1 MRLTPSTSLLANL
14 RAELQQWSP
23 FAQMAPAHVDRFA
36 QAATQVYFEPDETV
50 LSPTDGVVR
59 HLMLVRRGAVSG
71 RPDRDGALAAFQCDP
86 GDLFPLGAAM
96 GARAVTSVYTA
107 VGDTFCLQL
116 PLDAVQALARES
128 APLADFLNRRVEQ
141 FLAMSRRAL
150 QASVA
155 SQTLAEQSMATPLRE
170 LVRAPAL
177 GVRAETPLAEALQ
190 LMHDRR
196 IGSVLVLDADSGTA
210 QGLLTR
216 HDILSRV
223 TLAQRPL
230 TTPISAVM
238 SAPVHTLGLD
248 DTAQDAVIM
257 MSRHGIRH
265 LPVTDTEGRVV
276 GVLSERDLFALQS
289 LSLNRVSGALRD
301 APDTATLRMLAPD
314 IRRLTRRL
322 LGQGVGARQLTEL
335 ISHLNDLLTVR
346 LIELVAAR
354 HAGVD
359 LERGCW
365 LAFGSEGRGEQTIA
379 TDQDNGIVFESDDPD
394 RDREAWLAFAR
405 EVNAE
410 LDACGFPLCRGKVM
424 ASNPECCL
432 SQQEWLAR
440 FTRWIAQGAP
450 EDLLAASIYFD
461 LRPIAGNAELAEP
474 LREAVT
480 QQAAAVPRFIKQ
492 LALNSLRNRAPLDWK
507 GAVATQEVDG
517 REMLDLKMSGTAIF
531 VDVARLYALAHGVVQ
546 TNTRRRFEA
555 IAGHLNAG
563 PQESEGWCT
572 SFEFL
577 QMQRLQA
584 QLHADSA
591 QPNLI
596 EPAQLNDIDRR
607 VLKECVRVMRRLQQ
621 RVELD
626 FQR

>member
-96 GARAVTSVYTA
+96 AARAVTSVYTA
-107 VGDTFCLQL
+107 VGDTFCLQV

>member
-1 MRLTPSTSLLANL
+1 MSLTPSSSLVANL
-14 RAELQQWSP
+14 RAELQQWTP
-23 FAQMAPAHVDRFA
+23 FAQMSPAHLDRFI
-36 QAATQVYFEPDETV
+36 QAATEVYFAPDETV
-50 LSPTDGVVR
+50 LGPADGVAR
-59 HLMLVRRGAVSG
+59 HLLLVRRGAVSG
-71 RPDRDGALAAFQCDP
+71 RPARDGAVAGFQCEA
-86 GDLFPLGAAM
+86 GDLFPLGAAL
-96 GARAVTSVYTA
+96 GARAVTSIYTA

-116 PLDAVQALARES
+116 PLEAVQALARES

-141 FLAMSRRAL
+141 FLAMSRKAL
-150 QASVA
+150 QTSVA
-155 SQTLAEQSMATPLRE
+155 SQTLAEQSMATPLRD
-170 LVRAPAL
+170 LMRAPVA
-177 GVRAETPLAEALQ
+177 GVAPATPLDEALQ

-196 IGSVLVLDADSGTA
+196 IGSVLVLDPDSGA
-210 QGLLTR
+210 ALGMLTR
-216 HDILSRV
+216 HDILGRV

-230 TTPISAVM
+230 STPISEVM
-238 SAPVHTLGLD
+238 STPVHTIDVD
-248 DTAQDAVIM
+248 DTAQDAVISL
-257 MSRHGIRH
+257 SRHGIRH
-265 LPVTDTEGRVV
+265 LPVADAQGRVV
-276 GVLSERDLFALQS
+276 GMLSEHDLFALQR
-289 LSLNRVSGALRD
+289 LSLNRVGSALRN
-301 APDTATLRMLAPD
+301 APDTAALRLLARD
-314 IRRLTRRL
+314 IGRLTRRL

-354 HAGVD
+354 HEVD
-359 LERGCW
+359 LSRGCW

-379 TDQDNGIVFESDDPD
+379 TDQDNGIVFESDDPE
-394 RDREAWLAFAR
+394 RDRPAWIAFAR
-405 EVNAE
+405 DVNAE
-410 LDACGFPLCRGKVM
+410 LDACGFPLCKGNIM
-424 ASNPECCL
+424 AGNPDCCL
-432 SQQEWLAR
+432 SHEEWLRR
-440 FTRWIAQGAP
+440 FAHWIDQGAP

-461 LRPIAGNAELAEP
+461 LRPLAGNTALAEP

-480 QQAAAVPRFIKQ
+480 RQAAAVPRFIKQ

-531 VDVARLYALAHGVVQ
+531 VDVARLYALAHGVAE

-555 IAGHLNAG
+555 VATYLNAG
-563 PQESEGWCT
+563 AQESEGWCT

-584 QLHADSA
+584 QLRADSA
-591 QPNLI
+591 QPNLV

-626 FQR
+626 FER